1 MMLPEDKLLKKYID
15 SRRKE
20 YLELARNTKQND
32 AVIELKQTVT
42 RVTIE
47 GEHIYLFVIKR
58 IVDFLEEKQDMY
70 EVELLPILNAP
81 H

>member
-32 AVIELKQTVT
+32 AAIELKQTVT

-58 IVDFLEEKQDMY
+58 IVDFLEQKQDMF

>member
-1 MMLPEDKLLKKYID
+1 MMLPEDKILKKYID

-32 AVIELKQTVT
+32 AAIELKQTVT

-47 GEHIYLFVIKR
+47 GEHTYLFVIKR
-58 IVDFLEEKQDMY
+58 IVDFLEQKQDMF

>member
-32 AVIELKQTVT
+32 AAIELKQTVT

-58 IVDFLEEKQDMY
+58 IVDFLEQKQDMY

>member
-1 MMLPEDKLLKKYID
+1 MMLPEDKILKKYID

-32 AVIELKQTVT
+32 AAIELKQTVT

-58 IVDFLEEKQDMY
+58 IVDFLEQKQDMY

>member
-1 MMLPEDKLLKKYID
+1 MLSEDKILKNYID

-20 YLELARNTKQND
+20 YLELARNTKKTD
-32 AVIELKQTVT
+32 AIIELKQTVN
-42 RVTIE
+42 RITIE
-47 GEHIYLFVIKR
+47 GEHIYMFVIKR
-58 IVDFLEEKQDMY
+58 IVDFLEQKEDMY

>member
-1 MMLPEDKLLKKYID
+1 MMLPEDKILKKYID

-32 AVIELKQTVT
+32 AAIELKQTVT

-58 IVDFLEEKQDMY
+58 IVDFLEQKQDMF